1 MTLHPPCLIQD
12 EFKYSLSLDAHSLT
26 SKNASVVI
34 SLEGQNDLPTVA
46 PTTVSLLEDSVLNIG
61 VLVNLSATDS
71 ELGTPLDVVIT
82 SLPSKGQLFQ
92 TSDGTLAGTRTRIVS
107 AHNLFDVGS
116 VFSQYAERVL
126 AVSSFWGGPPYA
138 GYHPLTILGP
148 PDCKAYGECAQDAA
162 WVRSCAAQPVVW
174 LHIACSDRNVL
185 TRTGD

>member
-1 MTLHPPCLIQD
+1 MTLHPPRPIQD
-12 EFKYSLSLDAHSLT
+12 EFKYSLSLDAHDLT
-26 SKNASVVI
+26 SENASVVI

-46 PTTVSLLEDSVLNIG
+46 STTVSLLEDAVRDMG
-61 VLVNLSATDS
+61 VLVHLSAADS

-92 TSDGTLAGTRTRIVS
+92 TSDGTLTGTRTRIVS
-107 AHNLFDVGS
+107 QHNLFDVGV

-148 PDCKAYGECAQDAA
+148 PDCKAYGECAQDAG
-162 WVRSCAAQPVVW
+162 WVRSSAAEPATWVPA
-174 LHIACSDRNVL
+174 LARIACAD
-185 TRTGD
+185 